1 MNWTYKSQYVQKD
14 TLADL
19 MQNKEA
25 WITAQ
30 TDKEGLDVV

>member
-14 TLADL
+14 TPADL

-25 WITAQ
+25 RITAQ
-30 TDKEGLDVV
+30 TDKEGLDPW